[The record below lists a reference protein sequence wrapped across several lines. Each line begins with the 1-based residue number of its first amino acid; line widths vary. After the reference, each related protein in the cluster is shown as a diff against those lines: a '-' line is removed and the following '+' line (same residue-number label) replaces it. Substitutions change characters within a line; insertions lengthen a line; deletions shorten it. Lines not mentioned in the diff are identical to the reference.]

1 MASTAACTVCGKLGA
16 RNGQARLGKYCDT
29 HIPEGIVAGS
39 VKSQSKRARATS
51 PAPSSSTQMSS
62 GLPESWKLL
71 EIKKIFGARC
81 APIPTSACPPRSA
94 STLTHVA

>member
-1 MASTAACTVCGKLGA
+1 MGSTAACTVCGKLGS

-39 VKSQSKRARATS
+39 VKSQSKRLRATS
-51 PAPSSSTQMSS
+51 PAPSSSTQVSS

-71 EIKKIFGARC
+71 EIKKVFGSRC
-81 APIPTSACPPRSA
+81 VPIPAACSAPATRPTSM
-94 STLTHVA
+94 LT